1 MKRLVINSL
10 IVLVVV
16 AIIVVNVYNFK
27 GKNLGEKI
35 IGSAIKEE
43 SNGESKEVKPLTG
56 GLPAISGAVGSSGGA
71 GGVSGSGGS
80 GTAGGA
86 GSGSTTPTVT
96 ETTIENIE
104 TKCILQRPGNVMLSC
119 EISEITTNTIALKI
133 TNDGEEDMYINGID
147 FSFCS
152 SSDKGS
158 LYKHESRVFAAINCN
173 NNVVVNSDFV
183 LRYKIT
189 DDMEL
194 GGHATGL
201 VG

>member
-10 IVLVVV
+10 IVLIVI

-56 GLPAISGAVGSSGGA
+56 GLPAISGAVGGSGAGGGGASSGG
-71 GGVSGSGGS
+71 
-80 GTAGGA
+80 GTDGGA
-86 GSGSTTPTVT
+86 ADSSPGVT
-96 ETTIENIE
+96 ETTMKEVE
-104 TKCILQRPGNVMLSC
+104 PKCILQRPGNVMLSC
-119 EISEITTNTIALKI
+119 EISEITTNIIALKI